1 MVRVKSRIT
10 MCGGRKEGWR
20 EEGREEGG
28 REGGRREGGRKGGC
42 YLWIECEFVGLFLVL
57 KNTRYKSGE
66 LCG

>member
-1 MVRVKSRIT
+1 MEGGRKG
-10 MCGGRKEGWR
+10 GGRKEGRR
-20 EEGREEGG
+20 EEGRE
-28 REGGRREGGRKGGC
+28 EGGRKGGC